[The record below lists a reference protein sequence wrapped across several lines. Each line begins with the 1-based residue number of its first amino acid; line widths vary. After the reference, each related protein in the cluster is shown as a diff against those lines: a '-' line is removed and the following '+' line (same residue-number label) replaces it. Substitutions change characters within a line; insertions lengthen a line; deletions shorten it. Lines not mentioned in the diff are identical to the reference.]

1 VDSATQ
7 LRNRFDEIFARVA
20 RSDTLATI
28 WRGVYG
34 ADYPQDAS
42 PFSFVTVAEL
52 QWLAGAMNVTDGRQF
67 ADLACGR
74 GGPSLFVARQTGAGV
89 IGIDSSLVAVQA
101 AMVAARIGGFSKRA
115 SFIAADAAATG
126 LRAQSVDAVMSVD
139 ALQLMPHRTAV
150 IAEVARILKA
160 GGRFAFTTWVSRQ
173 VDAGPPFPVDYQPL
187 LEAAGLV
194 LERCHEPPNWDRR
207 ESAVFARIRESA
219 DALRA
224 ELGESVASMLAAEAA
239 KMPEAY
245 PLIRRVNVAARKP
258 ANPLQPTSG
267 GQAGVV

>member
-1 VDSATQ
+1 VNSAAQ
-7 LRNRFDEIFARVA
+7 LRSRFDEIFARVA
-20 RSDTLATI
+20 GSDTLGTI

-42 PFSFVTVAEL
+42 PFSFVTVPEL
-52 QWLAGAMNVTDGRQF
+52 RWLAGVMKVTDGRLF

-74 GGPSLFVARQTGAGV
+74 GGPGLFVARETGAGV

-101 AMVAARIGGFSKRA
+101 ATVAARTGGLSRRA
-115 SFIAADAAATG
+115 SFIEADAAATG

-173 VDAGPPFPVDYQPL
+173 ADAGPPFPFPADYQPL
-187 LEAAGLV
+187 LETAGLL
-194 LERCHEPPNWDRR
+194 LERCHEPPDWDRR
-207 ESAVFARIRESA
+207 ELAVFARIRESGE
-219 DALRA
+219 ALCA
-224 ELGESVASMLAAEAA
+224 ELGESVAAMLAAEAA
-239 KMPEAY
+239 KAPEVY
-245 PLIRRVNVAARKP
+245 LLIRRVNVAARKP
-258 ANPLQPTSG
+258 DQTG
-267 GQAGVV
+267 EH